1 MSDTNDLHNEGE
13 TLPVHAYTEMLA
25 EQFLA
30 RSYQSHCAA
39 DETTSSASFRPMRR
53 TLNDI
58 NRDRLKQH
66 INNKEQ
72 LNRKENKNAF
82 KCIHWHT
89 VHIQLIKYSNQPG
102 TPPPN
107 IAEDEQTL
115 SRIARN
121 RLAHLTTGWCSL
133 LSFCLISFCKNVDS
147 RCPKCDVAPLDV
159 NHIFNCS
166 KIATDLKL
174 IELWK
179 RPVEVAKWLDL
190 IPSVLH
196 DRTSQKNPHSLPVLV
211 P

>member
-13 TLPVHAYTEMLA
+13 TLPVHAYAEMLA

-30 RSYQSHCAA
+30 GSYQSHRAA
-39 DETTSSASFRPMRR
+39 HGTTSPTSFRPMRR

-58 NRDRLKQH
+58 YRDRLKQH

-89 VHIQLIKYSNQPG
+89 VHIQLIKDSKHPG
-102 TPPPN
+102 TPPLK
-107 IAEDEQTL
+107 IAKDEQTL
-115 SRIARN
+115 PRIARN
-121 RLAHLTTGWCSL
+121 RLAQLTTGWCSL
-133 LSFCLISFCKNVDS
+133 LSFCLINICKNVDN
-147 RCPKCDVAPLDV
+147 RCPKCDVATHDV
-159 NHIFNCS
+159 NHIFNCT
-166 KIATDLKL
+166 KNTTDLKL
-174 IELWK
+174 IELWE

-190 IPSVLH
+190 IPSVLN
-196 DRTSQKNPHSLPVLV
+196 DRTSQNNPHSLPVLV